1 MALSDELGFLQPIE
15 TRAHEAVLSIFVTA
29 SLLGKEAE
37 RVLQGFGLTQAQF
50 DILMLLRY
58 QTADGSADQTTLGR
72 MLVVNRSN
80 VTGLVDRMERD
91 GLVTRAGD
99 PADRRVN
106 RVRMTPAGA
115 RLLGKAEQA
124 YAARTREVVACL
136 TPANLATLCRL
147 LESVR
152 TALRERPAP
161 RRRRISPAPLA
172 KDGRKP

>member
-1 MALSDELGFLQPIE
+1 MALRDELGFLRPID

-29 SLLGKEAE
+29 NLLGKEAD

-58 QTADGSADQTTLGR
+58 QTADGSADQTTLGE

-99 PADRRVN
+99 PADRRVK
-106 RVRMTPAGA
+106 RVRMTPVGA
-115 RLLGKAEQA
+115 RILDRAEQA
-124 YAARTREVVACL
+124 YAARTREVVAGL
-136 TPANLATLCRL
+136 TPASLAALCRS
-147 LESVR
+147 LEAVR
-152 TALRERPAP
+152 TALREEPLP
-161 RRRRISPAPLA
+161 RRPTSLAPLA
-172 KDGRKP
+172 QQRRKP